1 MKKIY
6 AFCLLGLCLSLSQ
19 NNLAKQPDKY
29 VHKKLNTV
37 KKAPKDWKLGVAL
50 YTFNPFSFPEQLAK
64 ADSAG
69 LHYIEG
75 YTFGKAGAALKDSA
89 VMNLSSTGVRQ
100 LKQMIK
106 EKGFKMESIYLV
118 GGKTIDRWKKEF
130 DIAKELD
137 VNYVTAEPPVHLW
150 DGVDS
155 LAGMYKIKVAIHN
168 HWKGTSVYW
177 TPDSLLIAMK
187 NHPNFYA
194 CPDLG
199 HYPKSG
205 INPVDALKKLEGRII
220 AIHLKDIA
228 EYNNPKLRDVPVG
241 TGVVN
246 FPEVFAELKRQ
257 GFQGNINIERDT
269 QDKPS
274 NLPSVIRTVQYYRE
288 QLNKIK

>member
-1 MKKIY
+1 MKKLFTY
-6 AFCLLGLCLSLSQ
+6 GFFSLCISLSLGG
-19 NNLAKQPDKY
+19 LAKLPDKY
-29 VHKKLNTV
+29 VNKKLNIV

-50 YTFNPFSFPEQLAK
+50 YTFNGFSFPDQLAK

-69 LHYIEG
+69 LHFIEG

-89 VMNLSSTGVRQ
+89 VMNLSKSGVRQ
-100 LKQMIK
+100 LKQMIQA
-106 EKGFKMESIYLV
+106 KGLKMESIYLV

-130 DIAKELD
+130 DIAKELG

-155 LAGMYKIKVAIHN
+155 LSGIYKIKVAIHN

-205 INPVDALKKLEGRII
+205 INPVDALKKLQGRII

-228 EYNNPKLRDVPVG
+228 EYNNPKLKDVPIG

-246 FPEVFAELKRQ
+246 FMEVFAELKRQ

-269 QDKPS
+269 QEKPS
-274 NLPSVIRTVQYYRE
+274 NLTSVIRSVQFYRE
-288 QLNKIK
+288 QIRQLN

>member
-1 MKKIY
+1 M
-6 AFCLLGLCLSLSQ
+6 
-19 NNLAKQPDKY
+19 AKF
-29 VHKKLNTV
+29 
-37 KKAPKDWKLGVAL
+37 APKDWHLGVAL
-50 YTFNPFSFPEQLAK
+50 YTFNGFSFPEQLAK

-69 LHYIEG
+69 LKFIEG
-75 YTFGKAGAALKDSA
+75 YTFGKAGAVLKDSA
-89 VMNLSSTGVRQ
+89 VMNLSKSGIRQ

-106 EKGFKMESIYLV
+106 AKGLKMESIYLV

-130 DIAKELD
+130 DIAKELE

-155 LAGMYKIKVAIHN
+155 LANLYKIKVAIHN

-205 INPVDALKKLEGRII
+205 INPVDALKKLQGRII

-228 EYNNPKLRDVPVG
+228 EYNNPKLRDVPIG

-269 QDKPS
+269 QEKPS
-274 NLPSVIRTVQYYRE
+274 NLPSVIRSVQYYRE
-288 QLNKIK
+288 QIGQLK

>member
-1 MKKIY
+1 MVL
-6 AFCLLGLCLSLSQ
+6 AFCLPTLI
-19 NNLAKQPDKY
+19 LAKQPNKF
-29 VHKKLNTV
+29 VHKKSNSASN
-37 KKAPKDWKLGVAL
+37 APKDWKLGVAL
-50 YTFNPFSFPEQLAK
+50 YSFNAFSFPDQLAK

-75 YTFGKAGAALKDSA
+75 YTFGKAGVTLKDSSI
-89 VMNLSSTGVRQ
+89 MNLSNSGVKQ
-100 LKQMIK
+100 LKQMIQQ
-106 EKGFKMESIYLV
+106 KGLKMESIYLV

-130 DIAKELD
+130 DIAKELQ
-137 VNYVTAEPPVHLW
+137 VSYVTAEPPVHLW

-155 LAGMYKIKVAIHN
+155 LAALYKIKVAIHN

-205 INPVDALKKLEGRII
+205 INPVDAIKKLQGRII

-241 TGVVN
+241 TGVID
-246 FPEVFAELKRQ
+246 FPAVFAELKRQ
-257 GFQGNINIERDT
+257 GFQGNINLERDT
-269 QDKPS
+269 QEKPS
-274 NLPSVIRTVQYYRE
+274 NLASIIRSVQYYRE
-288 QLNKIK
+288 QIDKLK

>member
-1 MKKIY
+1 MKKILVFCTIS
-6 AFCLLGLCLSLSQ
+6 FCLGITFD
-19 NNLAKQPDKY
+19 NLAKQPNKY
-29 VHKKLNTV
+29 VNKKSNMA
-37 KKAPKDWKLGVAL
+37 KFAPKDWHLGVAL
-50 YTFNPFSFPEQLAK
+50 YTFNGFSFPEQLAK

-69 LHYIEG
+69 LKFIEG
-75 YTFGKAGAALKDSA
+75 YTFGKAGAVLKDSA
-89 VMNLSSTGVRQ
+89 VMNLSKSGIRQ

-106 EKGFKMESIYLV
+106 AKGLKMESIYLV

-130 DIAKELD
+130 DIAKELE

-155 LAGMYKIKVAIHN
+155 LANLYKIKVAIHN

-205 INPVDALKKLEGRII
+205 INPVDALKKLQGRII

-228 EYNNPKLRDVPVG
+228 EYNNPKLRDVTIG

-269 QDKPS
+269 QEKPS
-274 NLPSVIRTVQYYRE
+274 NLPSVIRSVQYYRE
-288 QLNKIK
+288 QIGQLK